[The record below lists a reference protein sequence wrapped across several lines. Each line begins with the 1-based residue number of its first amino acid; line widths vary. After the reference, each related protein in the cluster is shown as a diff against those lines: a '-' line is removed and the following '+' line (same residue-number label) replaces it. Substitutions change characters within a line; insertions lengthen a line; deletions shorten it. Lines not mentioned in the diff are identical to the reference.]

1 MSGDQHRQPDSLSL
15 CIPVY
20 NGASTLE
27 ETLQSVLVQ
36 TRQPDEIV
44 VVDDG
49 SEDASLAVVR
59 RMVPDARIIEFETN
73 RGAPAAWNAAV
84 DASTKCWVKLLCQ
97 DDVLMPGALEHQL
110 EIASS
115 MPPSGVM
122 VASRRRI
129 VDEDGGVISAERGLG
144 RLRGQQLG
152 SDVLDEILR
161 LGANILGEPSAVL
174 FRSDSF
180 RKTTGFSPAASFT
193 IDLDMWTRLARLGS
207 IYCDP
212 RAVCDFRVSARQW
225 SVRLANRQAD
235 EMSALLAG
243 LASDDTP
250 RRVRATAELRN
261 RLDVRKR
268 RALYW
273 WLRIR
278 PRRSVQS
285 RRDETS

>member
-1 MSGDQHRQPDSLSL
+1 MSGDDHERPDSVSV

-20 NGASTLE
+20 NGTSTLE
-27 ETLQSVLVQ
+27 ETLRSVLVQ
-36 TRQPDEIV
+36 TRPPDEIV

-49 SEDASLAVVR
+49 SDDDSLALVR
-59 RMVPDARIIEFETN
+59 QMLPEARIIEFEAN
-73 RGAPAAWNAAV
+73 RGAAAAWNAAV
-84 DASTKCWVKLLCQ
+84 GASTQRWVKLLCQ
-97 DDVLMPGALEHQL
+97 DDVLMPTALEHQL
-110 EIASS
+110 QIAAS

-129 VDEDGGVISAERGLG
+129 VDEAGGVISAARGLG
-144 RLRGQQLG
+144 RLRGQQPG
-152 SDVLDEILR
+152 SNVLDEILR

-174 FRSDSF
+174 FRSDHF
-180 RKTTGFSPAASFT
+180 RMTSGFSPEAAYT
-193 IDLDMWTRLARLGS
+193 IDLDMWVRLARQGS

-212 RAVCDFRVSARQW
+212 QAVCDFRISAGQW

-243 LASDDTP
+243 LASDDTSLV
-250 RRVRATAELRN
+250 VRATAELRN

-278 PRRSVQS
+278 PQRRRRSPRKGAS
-285 RRDETS
+285 

>member
-1 MSGDQHRQPDSLSL
+1 MSSDHDQQPDSVSV

-36 TRQPDEIV
+36 TRRPDEII

-49 SEDASLAVVR
+49 SDDDSLALVR
-59 RMVPDARIIEFETN
+59 RMIPDARIIEFDAN
-73 RGAPAAWNAAV
+73 HGAAAAWNAAV
-84 DASTKCWVKLLCQ
+84 DASTRRWVKLLCQ
-97 DDVLMPGALEHQL
+97 DDVLMPTALEHQL
-110 EIASS
+110 EIAAS

-129 VDEDGGVISAERGLG
+129 VDEAGGLISAERGLG
-144 RLRGQQLG
+144 RLRGQQRG

-161 LGANILGEPSAVL
+161 LGSNILGEPSAVL
-174 FRSDSF
+174 FRRDHF
-180 RKTTGFSPAASFT
+180 RMTSGFSPAAAFT
-193 IDLDMWTRLARLGS
+193 IDLDMWVRLARQGS

-212 RAVCDFRVSARQW
+212 RAVCDFRVSGGQW

-235 EMSALLAG
+235 EMSALLAR

-250 RRVRATAELRN
+250 RAARAAAEMRN

-278 PRRSVQS
+278 PRRGVRS
-285 RRDETS
+285 RHNGVS